1 MDALIQNVST
11 TAYGQTKGNKMDRI
25 GTNFKDEQAAQNW
38 ANGKAKFNSKIEKID
53 GGWRVT
59 WDVKSLKNAK

>member
-1 MDALIQNVST
+1 MYCDSCRGAVLRQMEM
-11 TAYGQTKGNKMDRI
+11 KMDRI

-38 ANGKAKFNSKIEKID
+38 AKGKAKFNSKIEKID

-59 WDVKSLKNAK
+59 WDVKSLKNVK